1 MDELLNKYW
10 MDEWL
15 TGIKTNLEWMNGW
28 MNGINK
34 QI

>member
-1 MDELLNKYW
+1 MNEWNKWTNLEWMDEWFNKYW
-10 MDEWL
+10 MD
-15 TGIKTNLEWMNGW
+15 KW